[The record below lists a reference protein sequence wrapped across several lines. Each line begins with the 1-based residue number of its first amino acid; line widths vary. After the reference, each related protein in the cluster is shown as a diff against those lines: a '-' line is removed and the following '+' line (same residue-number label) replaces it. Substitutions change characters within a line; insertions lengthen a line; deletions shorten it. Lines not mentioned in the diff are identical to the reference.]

1 MAIMRHSFI
10 FGGVNSADYGIYIG
24 GEGTY
29 NAPKRAV
36 ESVSIPGRNGD
47 LLIDQGRYENIEV
60 TYSGFN
66 YETDLETFA
75 IQLGRFRNAIM
86 SLKGYQK
93 LTDSFHPEEYRLA
106 AYMDDFEIKPIMYN
120 TAAKFDIVFNCKPQR
135 FLTAG
140 EDPVTV
146 TTSGASVYN
155 PTLFESQPLLGVEG
169 YGTIQFNSYEIE
181 LSNEVLGEFELYPSG
196 RVVAPKKSITV
207 VYGIKTFNLDT
218 VNTGDTLTIGSHGPA
233 VFNAKQY
240 VAFES
245 GVSATSQTNST
256 TGASGTTKGSILASG
271 MLFASISIDSFSVTV
286 GTPSAKTRTATYT
299 IVCNDNGTTRD
310 VVYVLQAIAD
320 YDGNDTI
327 TYTVTD
333 SFSAN
338 PNSIAY
344 RHSAISFEYES
355 VIADSSVSVLGHP
368 TYIDC
373 ELGEAYQ
380 IKNGEMISLNRYID
394 LGSDIPVLA
403 PGANAV
409 TFDNT
414 ITSIEVRPRW
424 WRL

>member
-1 MAIMRHSFI
+1 MDLMTFTFDGESSENYDVII
-10 FGGVNSADYGIYIG
+10 LGKGVF
-24 GEGTY
+24 
-29 NAPKRAV
+29 NAPERAV
-36 ESVSIPGRNGD
+36 EMISVPGRNGALAYD
-47 LLIDQGRYENIEV
+47 KGYYENIDV
-60 TYSGFN
+60 TYPARLVGTSK
-66 YETDLETFA
+66 EDFA
-75 IQLGRFRNAIM
+75 EKLGELRNALC
-86 SLKGYQK
+86 SKKGYCR
-93 LTDSFHPEEYRLA
+93 LTDSYHPDEYRLA
-106 AYMDDFEIKPIMYN
+106 IYKEGLEVDADVLRAGE
-120 TAAKFDIVFNCKPQR
+120 FDITFHCKPQR

-140 EDPVTV
+140 EDPVTL
-146 TTSGASVYN
+146 TASGSSVYN
-155 PTLFESQPLLGVEG
+155 PTRFDSQPLLGVEG

>member
-75 IQLGRFRNAIM
+75 MQLGRFRNAIM

-169 YGTIQFNSYEIE
+169 YGNIYFNNYDIEIT
-181 LSNEVLGEFELYPSG
+181 NETLGKTELYPMRRGSASSPGVSEVTKQRSVNMELVNSGDTVTLGTATIPAIKVTDRIAVVPSATISG
-196 RVVAPKKSITV
+196 RHKEDS
-207 VYGIKTFNLDT
+207 
-218 VNTGDTLTIGSHGPA
+218 
-233 VFNAKQY
+233 
-240 VAFES
+240 
-245 GVSATSQTNST
+245 
-256 TGASGTTKGSILASG
+256 GASGETGAEITSYDMNVWL
-271 MLFASISIDSFSVTV
+271 SIDPFDIVIGTASSVTRSSTISLYCNHG
-286 GTPSAKTRTATYT
+286 GTSKTVTYT
-299 IVCNDNGTTRD
+299 I
-310 VVYVLQAIAD
+310 AA
-320 YDGNDTI
+320 
-327 TYTVTD
+327 
-333 SFSAN
+333 
-338 PNSIAY
+338 SIAY
-344 RHSAISFEYES
+344 NGNSTVSYTVDRMITSNPDNVAYVGQPLIFDCGPASAM
-355 VIADSSVSVLGHP
+355 SSVSVLGHP

-380 IKNGEMISLNRYID
+380 IKNGEMISLNKYID
-394 LGSDIPVLA
+394 LGSDIPTFA
-403 PGANAV
+403 PGANTI

-414 ITSIEVRPRW
+414 ITSIEIKPRW
-424 WRL
+424 WRI